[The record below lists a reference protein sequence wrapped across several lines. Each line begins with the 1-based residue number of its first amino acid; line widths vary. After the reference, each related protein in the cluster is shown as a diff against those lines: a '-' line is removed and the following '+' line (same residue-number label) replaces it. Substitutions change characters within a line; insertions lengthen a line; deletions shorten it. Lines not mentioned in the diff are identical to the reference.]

1 MNVLE
6 KAKKKYDET
15 AIPEELSERIMC
27 EIKKSDTKRRKKSA
41 FIRGIRR
48 MAAAAAAVVLVF
60 TAALNTSVTFAEAAG
75 RLPVIGAVARVL
87 TLRSYEKESGGMKLS
102 VEIPGIETISEDFGA
117 EADKVNQEI
126 LEICE
131 SYAGEAVKR
140 AEDYR
145 EAFLATGGTEE
156 EWEAHDIQ
164 IKVWYEVISQS
175 EEYLSLR
182 VMGQENWSSAYNKAR
197 YYNFDLINGSIV
209 TLEDILGSDYK
220 EKADAEIKRQMKE
233 NEKAGAV
240 YFEDFSGIDDKT
252 EFYINAE
259 GEPVI
264 VFEPYEIAPGSEGEQ
279 EFVIR

>member
-87 TLRSYEKESGGMKLS
+87 TFRSYEKESGGMKLS

-131 SYAGEAVKR
+131 SYAGEAIKR

-197 YYNFDLINGSIV
+197 YYNFDLTNGSIV